1 MRATKDRE
9 INLKTFLGGNMRKAI
24 YCWMILLLIV
34 SFAGCKKENK
44 QENSQTGIG
53 ESEAMADTTKAKS
66 AVDTT
71 EKIVREKNPIVVIET
86 GFGNIELELFWKE
99 TPNTALNFLRLV
111 HKGFYDGLTFHRI
124 VPNFVIQGGDPEGT
138 GGGGP
143 GYTIPFEKA
152 NTKHLRGSLGM
163 ARAQDPNSA
172 GSQFYIC
179 LKDLP
184 SLDGKYVVFGKVIK
198 GMDAVDKIAAVKTGP
213 GDLPV
218 EKVVMKKVYELK
230 AGAKK

>member
-1 MRATKDRE
+1 MK
-9 INLKTFLGGNMRKAI
+9 KAV
-24 YCWMILLLIV
+24 YGLMIFLLIV
-34 SFAGCKKENK
+34 SIAGCKKENK
-44 QENSQTGIG
+44 QESSQTTVG
-53 ESEAMADTTKAKS
+53 ESDAMADTTKSKLP
-66 AVDTT
+66 VDTT
-71 EKIVREKNPIVVIET
+71 EKIVREKNPLVVIET

-99 TPNTALNFLRLV
+99 TPKTALNFLKLV

-152 NTKHLRGSLGM
+152 DTKHLRGSLGM
-163 ARAQDPNSA
+163 ARAPDPNSA

-179 LKDLP
+179 LKNLP

-213 GDLPV
+213 GDFPL

-230 AGAKK
+230 TGPKK

>member
-1 MRATKDRE
+1 MK
-9 INLKTFLGGNMRKAI
+9 KAV
-24 YCWMILLLIV
+24 YGLMIFLLIV
-34 SFAGCKKENK
+34 GFVGCKKENK

-53 ESEAMADTTKAKS
+53 ESEAMADTTKSKS

-99 TPNTALNFLRLV
+99 TPKTALNFLRLV

-143 GYTIPFEKA
+143 GYTILFEKA
-152 NTKHLRGSLGM
+152 DTKHLRGSVGM
-163 ARAQDPNSA
+163 ARAQELNSG

-179 LKDLP
+179 LKNLP

-198 GMDAVDKIAAVKTGP
+198 GMDAVDKIVQVKTTGP
-213 GDLPV
+213 PTDRPL

-230 AGAKK
+230 TGPKK

>member
-1 MRATKDRE
+1 
-9 INLKTFLGGNMRKAI
+9 MRKAV

-34 SFAGCKKENK
+34 SFAGCKKQNQ
-44 QENSQTGIG
+44 QEGSQTTVG
-53 ESEAMADTTKAKS
+53 ENEAMADTTKPRP

-86 GFGNIELELFWKE
+86 DFGNIELELFWKE
-99 TPNTALNFLRLV
+99 TPNTARNFLRLV
-111 HKGFYDGLTFHRI
+111 HQGFYDGLTFHRI

-138 GGGGP
+138 GRGGP
-143 GYTIPFEKA
+143 GYMINFEKA
-152 NTKHLRGSLGM
+152 DTKHLRGSVGM
-163 ARAQDPNSA
+163 ARSQELNSA

-179 LKDLP
+179 LRDLP

-213 GDLPV
+213 NDFPL

-230 AGAKK
+230 PGTQK

>member
-1 MRATKDRE
+1 MK
-9 INLKTFLGGNMRKAI
+9 KAV
-24 YCWMILLLIV
+24 YGLMIFLLIV
-34 SFAGCKKENK
+34 GFVGCKKENK

-53 ESEAMADTTKAKS
+53 ESEAMADTTKSKS

-71 EKIVREKNPIVVIET
+71 EKIVREKNPILVIET

-99 TPNTALNFLRLV
+99 TPKTALNFLRLV

-152 NTKHLRGSLGM
+152 DTKHLRGSLGM
-163 ARAQDPNSA
+163 ARAPDPNSA

-179 LKDLP
+179 LKNLP

-198 GMDAVDKIAAVKTGP
+198 GIDVVDKIAAVKTGP
-213 GDLPV
+213 NDSPL

-230 AGAKK
+230 TGAKK